1 MVLILW
7 YSCKISNKH
16 TPKRCFQTKKIL
28 KSSKKQKKTHTKKNK
43 KQKAK
48 KEYLPAASGSI
59 VSHSTNDF
67 AEENNLQWCPDFS
80 GSTLHKETPMQCWAM
95 VSRQLS

>member
-1 MVLILW
+1 MLP
-7 YSCKISNKH
+7 N
-16 TPKRCFQTKKIL
+16 KKIL
-28 KSSKKQKKTHTKKNK
+28 ENSKKQQQQKKTHTHKKNK
-43 KQKAK
+43 TKKQKTE
-48 KEYLPAASGSI
+48 KEYLSAASGST
-59 VSHSTNDF
+59 VSQSTNDL